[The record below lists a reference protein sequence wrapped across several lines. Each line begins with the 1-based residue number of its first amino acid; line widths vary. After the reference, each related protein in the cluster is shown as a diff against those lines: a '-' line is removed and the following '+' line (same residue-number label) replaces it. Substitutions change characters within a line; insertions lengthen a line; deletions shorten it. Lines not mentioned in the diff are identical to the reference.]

1 MANLRAVLLFCCLLL
16 LAGCQPPDIEVAVRD
31 CSAHNLTLQLTQG
44 RSFYMGLPKPA
55 FVHAVSFY
63 YERNKPPA
71 QLWSVESLQA
81 TGNKLPLNKYLS
93 TLTYGVTP
101 AGFQGSQA
109 KPLQPGRL
117 VHVRLD
123 GIDYREFALTVCQSV
138 K

>member
-1 MANLRAVLLFCCLLL
+1 MANLRAVLMFCCLLL
-16 LAGCQPPDIEVAVRD
+16 LAGCRPPDIEVAVRD

-44 RSFYMGLPKPA
+44 RNFIGLPQPA
-55 FVHAVSFY
+55 YVHAVSFY
-63 YERNKPPA
+63 SKDTKPQSP
-71 QLWSVESLQA
+71 LWSVESLQA
-81 TGNKLPLNKYLS
+81 SGNKLPLNRYLS

-123 GIDYREFALTVCQSV
+123 GIDYRELDLTVCQSV
-138 K
+138 Q